1 MDICTRPIGRSPP
14 RRTGKTEK
22 HITISSALNHAQLP
36 EYHPISPFNLIP
48 VTHGWVSWVDQYGL
62 RQLGMGWF
70 PTSIGHE
77 EGSQVRQR
85 RTVDGLLGY
94 VGEHHVGMEV
104 VLHRMG
110 AHGRSC
116 TGHRNDEEEVRP

>member
-1 MDICTRPIGRSPP
+1 MADDRREKQEKQEKQENRLQSRPPW
-14 RRTGKTEK
+14 
-22 HITISSALNHAQLP
+22 NHAQLP
-36 EYHPISPFNLIP
+36 ECHFVSPFNLGP
-48 VTHGWVSWVDQYGL
+48 VTHGWVSQVGF
-62 RQLGMGWF
+62 LGELVWSQAAREGGY

-85 RTVDGLLGY
+85 RTVDGLPDY

-110 AHGRSC
+110 DHDRSC
-116 TGHRNDEEEVRP
+116 TGHRNDGEEVRP